1 MYMPMAQSILGNAF
15 LVIHAEPRA
24 AAVLPATIR
33 DAVARTRP
41 DLLVDE
47 VERLLDEMNAEVAR
61 PRLGAWLFG
70 LFAGLAVVLGAVGL
84 AATLAW
90 SVAQRQREI
99 GVRMALGARPGDVRN
114 LVVGQMLRL
123 SLSGIAVGLVAAA
136 ASTRLLDSWLY
147 GITPLD
153 PPTFA
158 ACSVAMLVV
167 SAIAA
172 YVPTRRATLVD
183 PVVTLRG
190 DG

>member
-1 MYMPMAQSILGNAF
+1 
-15 LVIHAEPRA
+15 
-24 AAVLPATIR
+24 
-33 DAVARTRP
+33 
-41 DLLVDE
+41 
-47 VERLLDEMNAEVAR
+47 
-61 PRLGAWLFG
+61 
-70 LFAGLAVVLGAVGL
+70 
-84 AATLAW
+84 
-90 SVAQRQREI
+90 
-99 GVRMALGARPGDVRN
+99 
-114 LVVGQMLRL
+114 MLRL